1 MSTVLGIDVGGTF
14 TDVVVLRDDGPD
26 IIDKVPSTPHDP
38 SEGVIASIRAL
49 RDVQG
54 LDLASLSFFAHG
66 STTAT
71 NALLEFKL
79 PRTALLTTRGFRDVL
94 EIGTQTR
101 HQMFDLRL
109 RKAEPWVPREL
120 VFEVT
125 ERVDREGNV
134 VVPLTQK
141 EIRRVTDVVLAA
153 DVEAVGICFLFS
165 FFNAAH
171 EEQLAEAIRRARPG
185 ISVAISAHVAPEIK
199 EYPRAS
205 TTAMSAALQP
215 IVARYMGGIEDG
227 LAREAVAA
235 PFFVMQ
241 SSGGVMSAA
250 EASRHAHRMVLS
262 GPAAGV
268 LAGTRLAETT
278 RWRNQITFDMG
289 GTSTDICLIHDG
301 RPRLNRETLFEGRA
315 LKVPQFDM
323 HTIGAGGG
331 SLAVA
336 DAAGLLKVGPES
348 AGAVPGPACYGRGG
362 TRPTTTDAQLVL
374 GRIHPDRFL
383 GGEMRLDRQAA
394 IDAVRT
400 HVAEPLGLSLEAA
413 AQGIIDIADATM
425 ARGVRVVSVNR
436 GYDPRDF
443 HLVAFG
449 GAGPMHAVAVGQ
461 AVEVAGVLV
470 PPRPGTFSAVGLA
483 SSDLKFDTTQV
494 IERPIDQFTPTEIER
509 LFEPLL
515 EAGAAYIRQEARD
528 IITIDGLRLV
538 RMRYAWQDND
548 VELLLDPGPL
558 TEAVV
563 ASLVARFHERH
574 EFEFG
579 HRDDDGRVEIAAVG
593 VEVYGRLQRAKT
605 ADQLAAA
612 SGPAVPA
619 TTRQVYFREFG
630 WSEVPVYE
638 RADLRAGHR
647 FSGPAIVEEREATTV
662 VAPGTTAEV
671 DVTGTLVIRIGTKG
685 GDDHAN

>member
-1 MSTVLGIDVGGTF
+1 M
-14 TDVVVLRDDGPD
+14 
-26 IIDKVPSTPHDP
+26 
-38 SEGVIASIRAL
+38 
-49 RDVQG
+49 
-54 LDLASLSFFAHG
+54 
-66 STTAT
+66 
-71 NALLEFKL
+71 
-79 PRTALLTTRGFRDVL
+79 
-94 EIGTQTR
+94 
-101 HQMFDLRL
+101 
-109 RKAEPWVPREL
+109 
-120 VFEVT
+120 
-125 ERVDREGNV
+125 
-134 VVPLTQK
+134 
-141 EIRRVTDVVLAA
+141 
-153 DVEAVGICFLFS
+153 
-165 FFNAAH
+165 
-171 EEQLAEAIRRARPG
+171 
-185 ISVAISAHVAPEIK
+185 
-199 EYPRAS
+199 
-205 TTAMSAALQP
+205 
-215 IVARYMGGIEDG
+215 
-227 LAREAVAA
+227 AA